1 MCVWVLFVISTAFLA
16 FPLFSFI
23 LYPLLRAVGITVHS
37 TFYSPLPPPPPS
49 PVQLPD
55 ALTHHQQKTVSFT
68 FTFIACHF
76 ERAFERTNAKIF
88 FVFLLKG
95 HTHSFRFRKGVK
107 WQTKRRKKR
116 KLGKAVKNVTH
127 TQKWGQEKLVRLE
140 VSNRQKEKEK
150 KQSSHCSLY
159 SFQAEGIFHS
169 RQSM

>member
-1 MCVWVLFVISTAFLA
+1 MSAIWAVAHISCGGIKSGALTHSLTFSSLLKLARKIWSFLLLGVRVWVLFVISTAFLA

-88 FVFLLKG
+88 LFFCWKATHIASGLERGLNGKPKG
-95 HTHSFRFRKGVK
+95 GRKG
-107 WQTKRRKKR
+107 
-116 KLGKAVKNVTH
+116 N
-127 TQKWGQEKLVRLE
+127 
-140 VSNRQKEKEK
+140 
-150 KQSSHCSLY
+150 
-159 SFQAEGIFHS
+159 
-169 RQSM
+169 